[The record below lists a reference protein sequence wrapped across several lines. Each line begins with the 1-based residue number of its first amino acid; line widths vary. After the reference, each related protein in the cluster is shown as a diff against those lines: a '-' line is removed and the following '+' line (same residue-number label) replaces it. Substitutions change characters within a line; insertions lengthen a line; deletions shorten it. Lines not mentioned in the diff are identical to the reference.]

1 MSLSLDIIKA
11 CQQKD
16 QRAQREVYRYLL
28 PYLKPVAYRY
38 LRNNQFIQDVLQE
51 SFVKMFLKFDT
62 YNFEQSALITWAT
75 RIVIH
80 TSINYNQR
88 VIPINNHLDIADL
101 NIADSDSND
110 EIFIEEVS
118 REQLKYLLDHMPP
131 SYSEVFNLNVIDG
144 YDHEEIS
151 EILDIS
157 IELSRKKLSRAR
169 AWIKSSE
176 VLKKIVVIICLFQII
191 GAI

>member
-1 MSLSLDIIKA
+1 MSLRLDTIKA

-51 SFVKMFLKFDT
+51 SFVKIFLKFDT
-62 YNFEQSALITWAT
+62 YNLEQSALITWAT
-75 RIVIH
+75 KIVIH

-88 VIPINNHLDIADL
+88 VIPINIHVDISDL
-101 NIADSDSND
+101 NISDSDLND
-110 EIFIEEVS
+110 EEYIEEVS
-118 REQLKYLLDHMPP
+118 REQLKYLLNQMPQ
-131 SYSEVFNLNVIDG
+131 SYSEVFNRKVIDG
-144 YDHEEIS
+144 YDHQEIS
-151 EILDIS
+151 EILNIS
-157 IELSRKKLSRAR
+157 VELSRKKLSRAR

-176 VLKKIVVIICLFQII
+176 VLRKIVVIVCLFQII
-191 GAI
+191 GTI